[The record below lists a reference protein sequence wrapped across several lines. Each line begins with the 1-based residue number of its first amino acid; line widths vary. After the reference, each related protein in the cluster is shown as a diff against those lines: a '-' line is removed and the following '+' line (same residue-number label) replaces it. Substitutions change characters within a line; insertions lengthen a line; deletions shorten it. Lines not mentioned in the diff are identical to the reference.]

1 MVACRRGGS
10 ASRRRIHTLVHYS
23 RVGYRACVS
32 SFCRYV
38 PLSFGERLNSG
49 KPSSPSARTYHLYDV
64 VRRISNLHSC
74 ESGIMIPMKIFLHWL
89 IAAAAIGIAAY
100 IVPGVTIDPI
110 SALIAAVVLGA
121 LNLFIRPIIVILT
134 LPINVVTLG
143 LFSLVINA
151 SLVLLATYLVPGFVI
166 IGFWT
171 AVLFAIVLSVVNW
184 VFHLWNRD

>member
-1 MVACRRGGS
+1 
-10 ASRRRIHTLVHYS
+10 
-23 RVGYRACVS
+23 
-32 SFCRYV
+32 
-38 PLSFGERLNSG
+38 
-49 KPSSPSARTYHLYDV
+49 
-64 VRRISNLHSC
+64 
-74 ESGIMIPMKIFLHWL
+74 MKIFLHWL
-89 IAAAAIGIAAY
+89 ISAAAIGIAAY

-151 SLVLLATYLVPGFVI
+151 SLVLLATYLVPGFAVA
-166 IGFWT
+166 GFWT